1 MTKDNADY
9 GLYVHYVRSAIPKC
23 HGYQELHA
31 HSEASFRDA
40 VNKVD
45 DFVETA
51 KGYGRQAFA
60 ITDHGN
66 QMRLYQGI
74 KARTKDEK
82 KNLEAVLQEANVPED
97 EIHKILKSIGDTDS
111 IRYPTDKMWPYV
123 KKYCKLFLKAAEKSI
138 QFVPGMEAY
147 FQPEKVE
154 GNRDS
159 FHLIL
164 YAKDWNGQKTLFKLE
179 NLAQLNKSPKGKWN
193 GQETGGLPRMTWADL
208 ERFVGPGTEGH
219 GHLIATSAC
228 VGGYIPYLILRPW
241 YIADKQHAIS
251 MALAKLGDAYTEED
265 VKQAEQDLVDAKEKA
280 TKAKADLRDLKKLSG
295 KDYEKKK
302 AQLEKKIEKLKAV
315 VGDFENGTE
324 QSAVLDENID
334 ENDKNAKKRA
344 DLKKAVITLRT
355 VIEEQEKAEQLI
367 AREAEIKAEAEQAPK
382 RLACAKE
389 RLAEVEKG
397 ARPYIKQMG
406 KYRALEA
413 EKVDSEQAYQDAVT
427 AAKRMESI
435 FGHENFYIEL
445 QNHGIA

>member
-193 GQETGGLPRMTWADL
+193 GQETGG
-208 ERFVGPGTEGH
+208 
-219 GHLIATSAC
+219 
-228 VGGYIPYLILRPW
+228 
-241 YIADKQHAIS
+241 
-251 MALAKLGDAYTEED
+251 
-265 VKQAEQDLVDAKEKA
+265 
-280 TKAKADLRDLKKLSG
+280 
-295 KDYEKKK
+295 
-302 AQLEKKIEKLKAV
+302 
-315 VGDFENGTE
+315 
-324 QSAVLDENID
+324 
-334 ENDKNAKKRA
+334 
-344 DLKKAVITLRT
+344 
-355 VIEEQEKAEQLI
+355 
-367 AREAEIKAEAEQAPK
+367 
-382 RLACAKE
+382 
-389 RLAEVEKG
+389 
-397 ARPYIKQMG
+397 
-406 KYRALEA
+406 
-413 EKVDSEQAYQDAVT
+413 
-427 AAKRMESI
+427 
-435 FGHENFYIEL
+435 
-445 QNHGIA
+445 

>member
-82 KNLEAVLQEANVPED
+82 KNLEAVLQEANIPED

-302 AQLEKKIEKLKAV
+302 AQLENKIEKLKAV
-315 VGDFENGTE
+315 VGDFEDGTE
-324 QSAVLDENID
+324 QSTVLDENID

-344 DLKKAVITLRT
+344 DLKKAVITLRA
-355 VIEEQEKAEQLI
+355 VIEEQEKAKQLI

-406 KYRALEA
+406 KYRAWANILSA
-413 EKVDSEQAYQDAVT
+413 H
-427 AAKRMESI
+427 R
-435 FGHENFYIEL
+435 L
-445 QNHGIA
+445 QEFARLGL

>member
-265 VKQAEQDLVDAKEKA
+265 VKQAKQDLVDAKEKA
-280 TKAKADLRDLKKLSG
+280 AKANGSD
-295 KDYEKKK
+295 
-302 AQLEKKIEKLKAV
+302 QN
-315 VGDFENGTE
+315 VGC
-324 QSAVLDENID
+324 QHS
-334 ENDKNAKKRA
+334 
-344 DLKKAVITLRT
+344 
-355 VIEEQEKAEQLI
+355 Q
-367 AREAEIKAEAEQAPK
+367 P
-382 RLACAKE
+382 
-389 RLAEVEKG
+389 
-397 ARPYIKQMG
+397 
-406 KYRALEA
+406 
-413 EKVDSEQAYQDAVT
+413 
-427 AAKRMESI
+427 
-435 FGHENFYIEL
+435 
-445 QNHGIA
+445 HGIEDSALK

>member
-251 MALAKLGDAYTEED
+251 MALAKLGNAYTEED

-280 TKAKADLRDLKKLSG
+280 TKAKSFGRSALTKRFH
-295 KDYEKKK
+295 K
-302 AQLEKKIEKLKAV
+302 ASCLL
-315 VGDFENGTE
+315 
-324 QSAVLDENID
+324 L
-334 ENDKNAKKRA
+334 
-344 DLKKAVITLRT
+344 LPAVIL
-355 VIEEQEKAEQLI
+355 
-367 AREAEIKAEAEQAPK
+367 
-382 RLACAKE
+382 CAGNFLDVLPDIVGNFQIGSKSTD
-389 RLAEVEKG
+389 RMASPSTAV
-397 ARPYIKQMG
+397 A
-406 KYRALEA
+406 
-413 EKVDSEQAYQDAVT
+413 VDAVT
-427 AAKRMESI
+427 KLDAATSI
-435 FGHENFYIEL
+435 FFPVMQVDRVVVQQNTGRIDSGFADSFCCSFRFADAARNKDTVCLGNSRKIGVQPFVFFVNGIRILRHICRKNMNINFRIS
-445 QNHGIA
+445 AV